1 MLAAAEEAVRAREA
15 TREKLLAVAGGG
27 GGAGR
32 VHGANASLT
41 HEGTGLSAF
50 FLKPWQRLKPF
61 FFFKSW
67 KG

>member
-50 FLKPWQRLKPF
+50 FL
-61 FFFKSW
+61 
-67 KG
+67 